1 MFTTLRRLLTV
12 IAAIGTA
19 VVFLTSTQ
27 GFGADYVSVK
37 GDNVNVRSGPGTDY
51 QVSMELFEGYPLK
64 VASTQGDWLKIVDFE
79 NDSGWIHNSLVGPGN
94 TVIVNGNK
102 NVNMRAEA
110 NTNSAV
116 IASVDRGVVMT
127 VLETQGQ
134 WVKLKHSSGLIGWIY
149 KPLLWP

>member
-1 MFTTLRRLLTV
+1 
-12 IAAIGTA
+12 
-19 VVFLTSTQ
+19 
-27 GFGADYVSVK
+27 
-37 GDNVNVRSGPGTDY
+37 
-51 QVSMELFEGYPLK
+51 
-64 VASTQGDWLKIVDFE
+64 
-79 NDSGWIHNSLVGPGN
+79 
-94 TVIVNGNK
+94 VIVNGNK